1 VSTGRSNRG
10 DLPTGTVTFLFTDIE
25 GSTRLL
31 QRLGAGY
38 PETLESQQRL
48 LREVFQAHGGVEVDT
63 QGDSFFVVFPSAPR
77 ALAAAVEA
85 QRAVDGHR
93 WPEEARV
100 RVRMGLHTGEAVLGG
115 DGYVGLDVHRA
126 ARIGGAGHGGQV
138 ILSETTRVLVEL
150 ALPSGVIL
158 RDLGEHHLRDLEHPE
173 RLSQV
178 LVDGLQ
184 ADFPPVRSAER
195 RLGNLPTVLTTFVG
209 RHRELEEL
217 KAVMER
223 SRLVTL
229 TGPGG
234 TGKTR
239 LALQAATDLQ
249 PGLEDGAYFVGLGP
263 ISHPDLVIPT
273 VAQALQLPE
282 DPARTPMEVVTQHLD
297 GKELLLVLDNFEH
310 LLPAAPG
317 VADVL
322 GTTQRV
328 SVVVTSREPL
338 GLSGEREYPVEPMAV
353 PDPQR
358 LPSLDRLVE
367 NEAVSLFVDRAT
379 AVKPEFDVTEESA
392 TAMAEICA
400 RLDGLPLAIELA
412 AARVKILSPQAML
425 GRLEDRLALLTG
437 GSRDAP
443 ARQRTLRDTIAW
455 SYELLEERERTLF
468 ASLCVFVG
476 GFTLDAAEA
485 VCGGGL
491 GDTFEG
497 VASLVNKSLLR
508 QMDTGGGAPRFLMLE
523 TIREYAAG
531 LLAEDDAEAIERRHA
546 EHFVALAEEA
556 EPELTGERQGSFL
569 DTLAADHDNLRAA
582 LDRAAGWGWV
592 EIALRMGAALWR
604 FWQMRGHLRE
614 GVQRMGAV
622 LALPGV
628 ANHPQ
633 ARVQAVW
640 AAGSLSYW
648 MGDFV
653 TAAEWYEKS
662 LALSKELGDGAAVA
676 ESLYNLSFA
685 LSVPRTDLPRA
696 RGLLEESLAL
706 FRESG
711 DPGGVAKVSWALAG
725 LEYDLEEY
733 DAAEIHGTEAL
744 AVFRELG
751 DRFQTGWALH
761 LLGITAIRLRRL
773 DVAGVRLSEGLQLF
787 REAADMSAIVLL
799 LADFVELALAEG
811 DPERALR
818 CGGAEATLRESTGV
832 GLSGWVR
839 PQEERRKLAEQLTSQ
854 ASADRAWAEGCSM
867 SLDEAVEYALSQAP
881 GTAQ

>member
-1 VSTGRSNRG
+1 VRAGQSSRG

-31 QRLGAGY
+31 QRLGDRY
-38 PETLESQQRL
+38 PETLESHKTL
-48 LREVFQAHGGVEVDT
+48 LREAFRAHGGVEVDT
-63 QGDSFFVVFPSAPR
+63 EGDAFFVAFLSASQ
-77 ALAAAVEA
+77 ALAAAVKA
-85 QRAVDGHR
+85 QRALEGHP
-93 WPEEARV
+93 WPAGAQV
-100 RVRMGLHTGEAVLGG
+100 RVRMGLHTGEAVRGA

-126 ARIGGAGHGGQV
+126 ARIAGAGHGGQV
-138 ILSETTRVLVEL
+138 LLSETTRALVEL
-150 ALPSGVIL
+150 ALPAGVTL

-178 LVDGLQ
+178 IVEGLE

-209 RHRELEEL
+209 RHRELREL
-217 KAVMER
+217 KGLLAR

-239 LALQAATDLQ
+239 LALQAAADLQ
-249 PGLEDGAYFVGLGP
+249 PGLEDGAFFVGLAP
-263 ISHPDLVIPT
+263 ISDPDLMIPT
-273 VAQALQLPE
+273 LAHALQLPE
-282 DPARTPMEVVTQHLD
+282 DPARTPMEVVTQNLD
-297 GKELLLVLDNFEH
+297 GKELLLVLDNFEQV
-310 LLPAAPG
+310 LPAAPR

-322 GTTQRV
+322 GATQRV
-328 SVVVTSREPL
+328 RVVVTSREPL
-338 GLSGEREYPVEPMAV
+338 GLSGEREYPVEPMTV

-379 AVKPEFDVTEESA
+379 AVKPDFELTKESA
-392 TAMAEICA
+392 PGVAEICA

-437 GSRDAP
+437 SRDAP
-443 ARQRTLRDTIAW
+443 ARQRTLRDTLAW
-455 SYELLEERERTLF
+455 SYELLEERERTLLTRL
-468 ASLCVFVG
+468 SVFVG

-508 QMDTGGGAPRFLMLE
+508 QMDTGGGEPRFLMLE

-531 LLAEDDAEAIERRHA
+531 LLTEDDAEAIERWHA

-556 EPELTGERQGSFL
+556 ESELTGERQGSFL
-569 DTLAADHDNLRAA
+569 DILAADHDNLRAA
-582 LDRAAGWGWV
+582 LDRSAGRGWI
-592 EIALRMGAALWR
+592 EIALRTGAALWR

-622 LALPGV
+622 LSLPGV

-633 ARVQAVW
+633 ARIKAVW

-648 MGDFV
+648 MADFAE
-653 TAAEWYEKS
+653 AAEWYEKS
-662 LALSKELGDGAAVA
+662 LALSRELGDGAAVA

-706 FRESG
+706 FRELG

-733 DAAEIHGTEAL
+733 DAAETHGTDAL

-761 LLGITAIRLRRL
+761 LLGITAIRLGRL
-773 DVAGVRLSEGLQLF
+773 DVAWVRLSEGLRLF
-787 REAADMSAIVLL
+787 REAADVSAIVLL

-811 DPERALR
+811 DPERSLR
-818 CGGAEATLRESTGV
+818 CGGAEAALRESTGV
-832 GLSGWVR
+832 GLSGWIR
-839 PQEERRKLAEQLTSQ
+839 PLEERRKLAEQLTSQ
-854 ASADRAWAEGCSM
+854 ATAARAWAEGSSM

-881 GTAQ
+881 ATAQ